1 MRRRVRV
8 VCGGGWEWAI
18 GERVGDESAA
28 DQEQG
33 GAGEDEEQDEEHA
46 APAAATI
53 PSQIDGTE
61 RPRFRC
67 PFGERTHGKVWEREG
82 GGWG

>member
-18 GERVGDESAA
+18 GERVGEERAA
-28 DQEQG
+28 DQEHG
-33 GAGEDEEQDEEHA
+33 GGGEDEEQEEHA
-46 APAAATI
+46 APAAATV

-61 RPRFRC
+61 RPRFRRS
-67 PFGERTHGKVWEREG
+67 FGAHVCRVGRS
-82 GGWG
+82 